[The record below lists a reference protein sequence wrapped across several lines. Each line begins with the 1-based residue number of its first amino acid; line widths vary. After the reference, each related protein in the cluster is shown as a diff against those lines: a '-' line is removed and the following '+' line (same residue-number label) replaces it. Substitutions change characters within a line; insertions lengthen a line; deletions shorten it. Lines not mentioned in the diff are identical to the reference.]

1 MTFSFLFPGQGSQ
14 SVGMMNAFAEMS
26 TVTET
31 FEEASSILRKDMWQL
46 AQSGTQDQLAITTN
60 TQPLMLISDIAMY
73 RTWIQLGG
81 STPTILAGHSLG
93 EYAALV
99 AAGTLEFSD
108 ALSLVQQRSI
118 LMQNAVPPGVGAM
131 AAVLGLTDEDIELA
145 CERAMAKNA
154 GIAEAANY
162 NAPGQV
168 VIAGDKNTVEIAID
182 EAKSLGAKRAMLL
195 AMATPSH
202 CSLIKPAADLFL
214 SALNAAPMN
223 VPKIPVI
230 HNQSVSTS
238 STVEDIRNRL
248 YEQLF
253 SPVRWV
259 ETIRYITGTSTNI
272 GLECGPGKV
281 ITGLNKRIDKE
292 FTMLSLASQE
302 EMELAINELSR
313 GKG

>member
-46 AQSGTQDQLAITTN
+46 AQSGTQDQLTITTN

-182 EAKSLGAKRAMLL
+182 EAKSLGAKRATLL

>member
-1 MTFSFLFPGQGSQ
+1 
-14 SVGMMNAFAEMS
+14 MMNAFAEMS

-182 EAKSLGAKRAMLL
+182 EAKSLGAKRATLL

>member
-154 GIAEAANY
+154 GIVEAANY

-182 EAKSLGAKRAMLL
+182 EAKSLGAKRATLL

>member
-182 EAKSLGAKRAMLL
+182 EAKSLGAKRATLL

-259 ETIRYITGTSTNI
+259 ETIRDITGTSTHS

-281 ITGLNKRIDKE
+281 ITGIEKRIDRE

>member
-182 EAKSLGAKRAMLL
+182 EAKSLGAKRATLL

>member
-1 MTFSFLFPGQGSQ
+1 
-14 SVGMMNAFAEMS
+14 
-26 TVTET
+26 
-31 FEEASSILRKDMWQL
+31 
-46 AQSGTQDQLAITTN
+46 
-60 TQPLMLISDIAMY
+60 MLISDIAMY

-182 EAKSLGAKRAMLL
+182 EAKSLGAKRATLL

>member
-1 MTFSFLFPGQGSQ
+1 VTFSFLFPGQGSQ

-182 EAKSLGAKRAMLL
+182 EAKSLGAKRATLL